1 MTTITDTLCAIERRA
16 DRAVVQELRLMTQEI
31 LAMRTQLTLE
41 DRAHAD
47 ALLLKLSHLE
57 CCQQV
62 DSIAPFSAEPV
73 ASPAGP
79 GFPVLAFDSLEPLQP
94 GSFLVHFY
102 GHELGDLERVELTE
116 SLAAAAQLVR
126 QHLSEQPRPVWQV
139 THEASD
145 GALAFLAFLADDDT
159 HLASIRPC
167 EPCMPE
173 IEAPVAEA
181 CAALSVGD
189 ISAMRRL
196 FVASAQ
202 APSEPL
208 AA

>member
-16 DRAVVQELRLMTQEI
+16 DRAIVQELRLMTQEI

-57 CCQQV
+57 SCQQV
-62 DSIAPFSAEPV
+62 DSAAPLALAP
-73 ASPAGP
+73 AAAPAGP

-94 GSFLVHFY
+94 GSYLVHFY
-102 GHELGDLERVELTE
+102 GHELGDLERVDLTE

-126 QHLSEQPRPVWQV
+126 QHLSERPCPVWQV
-139 THEASD
+139 TQDAGD
-145 GALAFLAFLADDDT
+145 GTLAFLTDNDVV
-159 HLASIRPC
+159 LASIEPR
-167 EPCMPE
+167 EPCMPDVDP
-173 IEAPVAEA
+173 PVAEA
-181 CAALSVGD
+181 CAALTGGD
-189 ISAMRRL
+189 ITALRRL
-196 FVASAQ
+196 FVAPAQ
-202 APSEPL
+202 ARLQAL

>member
-1 MTTITDTLCAIERRA
+1 MTTITDTLRAIERRA

-31 LAMRTQLTLE
+31 QALRTQLTLE

-62 DSIAPFSAEPV
+62 DSVAPSPV
-73 ASPAGP
+73 APAVAPAGP

-94 GSFLVHFY
+94 GSYLVHFY

-126 QHLSEQPRPVWQV
+126 QHLTDRPRPVWQV
-139 THEASD
+139 THDACD
-145 GALAFLAFLADDDT
+145 GALSFLTDDDMI
-159 HLASIRPC
+159 LASIQPC
-167 EPCMPE
+167 EPRMPDVE
-173 IEAPVAEA
+173 PPVAEA
-181 CAALSVGD
+181 CAALAGGD
-189 ISAMRRL
+189 ITALRRL
-196 FVASAQ
+196 FVAPAQ
-202 APSEPL
+202 ARAQPL

>member
-41 DRAHAD
+41 ERAHAD

-62 DSIAPFSAEPV
+62 ESV
-73 ASPAGP
+73 ASSAATPATAPAGP
-79 GFPVLAFDSLEPLQP
+79 GFPMLAFDSLEPLQP

-126 QHLSEQPRPVWQV
+126 RHLSEQPRPVWQV
-139 THEASD
+139 THDASD
-145 GALAFLAFLADDDT
+145 GALAFLTDDDT

-173 IEAPVAEA
+173 VEASVAEA
-181 CAALSVGD
+181 CAGLSGGD
-189 ISAMRRL
+189 ITALRRL
-196 FVASAQ
+196 FVATAQ
-202 APSEPL
+202 ARSEPL